1 MGEFRQQQIF
11 KIRRDYNS
19 WVANETLEDY
29 ALRFAPRSFRKWS
42 AFRVANTAFGSI
54 AFLVLEAIGG
64 ALTITYGFTNAF
76 WAIVSVGLVIFLTG
90 FPLAYYAARH
100 NIDMDLLT
108 RGAGFGYIGSTLT
121 SLIYASFT
129 FTLFALEASIMSL
142 ALQMYFGWPIAF
154 CHIVSAVVIIP
165 LVMYGITNI
174 NRLQLWTQPVWLILL
189 AVPFVAIFMQERDAL
204 PALLAYTGV
213 NDERGFS
220 WLAFGA
226 ASTVAFAM
234 IAQIGEQIDFLRFMP
249 EKTKENRVRWWSA
262 VVIAGP
268 GWIVFG
274 VIRQLM
280 GAFLAFL
287 AIKAGVSASHA
298 FEPTQMYLMAY
309 GTVFE
314 GWGERGILLAT
325 TATLLLV
332 VISQIKINVTN
343 AYAGSL
349 AWSNFFSRL
358 THSHPGRVV
367 WLIFNVAI
375 ALLLM
380 ELGVFGALE
389 RVLGLFSNIAIAW
402 IGALVADLVI
412 NKPLKLSPPFV
423 EFKRAYLPDINPVG
437 VFSTL
442 IASGLSI
449 AAYLGLFGIVLQAF
463 SAYLALC
470 VAFVLA
476 PLIAWFTR
484 NRGRAVDVGQHPAH
498 RYTFPSYIAR
508 DRHHPTVTDPCC
520 ICGNTFEAEDNAY
533 CPAYSGNICSLCC
546 TLDARCRDACKPGY
560 RLDDQLQRLADLC
573 MPGKLGPQL
582 RLRLMQFTLLYLLL
596 ATMSGIFLGV
606 IYFQDLLALGSSDD
620 ITAQLLTNNFTKV
633 YACLLIF
640 IGLASWWLILNNES
654 RQVAQEESNRQ
665 TGLLLKE
672 IDDHRNTD
680 AELQRAR
687 EAADNANRA
696 KSRFL
701 TDMSHE
707 VRTPLNSILGYAQ
720 LLTKDPKIPPH
731 RRDAVATIQNSG
743 EHLAQLID
751 DILDI
756 ARIEARKFEMKRE
769 PIDVPALVEQM
780 VKMFRPQ
787 AEGNGLAF
795 RCQIRSR
802 LPHFVRGDQ
811 NRLRQ
816 ILINLLA
823 NAVKFTS
830 TGEVVLQV
838 DYSGQVIVFRVSDTG
853 EGIPAD
859 QLDEIFQ
866 PFRRLNVNRGNAV
879 AGSGLG
885 LTICKILA
893 EVMGGELKVESTIGS
908 GTTFML
914 RLFLPELHDVASAP
928 QSVVAG
934 DSDEREIIGYHGM
947 RRRILV
953 VDDQQQHRELLCSV
967 LAPLGFELIEASSGH
982 DGYTRALEQR
992 PQLIL
997 TDLDMGDGNGN
1008 ELVRQLRRAGF
1019 SASMIVI
1026 SAHAYQNHRADA
1038 IAAGADDFMAKPFQI
1053 DDLLTKIRLHLSLE
1067 WIRADEESQ
1076 PMPPVSDSAPIR
1088 FPDGDTLR
1096 ELAQLA
1102 RIGDLRGVTEQ
1113 LQQLADQQPDYAP
1126 FAAHLQGLAKEF
1138 RLADIKRLLSEE

>member
-1 MGEFRQQQIF
+1 MGELRQQQIF

-29 ALRFAPRSFRKWS
+29 ALRFTPRSFRKWS

-90 FPLAYYAARH
+90 FPLAYYAAKH

-142 ALQMYFGWPIAF
+142 ALQMYFGWPIEL
-154 CHIVSAVVIIP
+154 CHVVSAVVIIP

-174 NRLQLWTQPVWLILL
+174 NRLQLWTQPLWLILL
-189 AVPFVAIFMQERDAL
+189 AVPFIAIFMQERDAI
-204 PALLAYTGV
+204 PALLAYTGI

-249 EKTKENRVRWWSA
+249 EKTRENRIRWWSA
-262 VVIAGP
+262 VIIAGP
-268 GWIVFG
+268 GWILFG
-274 VIRQLM
+274 VLRQLM
-280 GAFLAFL
+280 GAFLAYL

-298 FEPTQMYLMAY
+298 FDPTQMYLMAY
-309 GTVFE
+309 GVVFE
-314 GWGERGILLAT
+314 GWGERGVWLAA

-367 WLIFNVAI
+367 WLVFNVAI

-380 ELGVFGALE
+380 QLGVFGALE

-442 IASGLSI
+442 IASSLSI
-449 AAYLGLFGIVLQAF
+449 AAYLGLFGEVLQAF

-470 VAFVLA
+470 VAFALT
-476 PLIAWFTR
+476 PLIAWLTR
-484 NRGRAVDVGQHPAH
+484 NRGRAATAPPHPAH
-498 RYTFPSYIAR
+498 RYIAR
-508 DRHHPTVTDPCC
+508 DRSQQSGVADPCC
-520 ICGNTFEAEDNAY
+520 ICGNTFEAEDNAH
-533 CPAYSGNICSLCC
+533 CPAYGGTICSLCC

-573 MPGKLGPQL
+573 LPRRLGAQL
-582 RLRLMQFTLLYLLL
+582 RLRLMQFSLLFLLL
-596 ATMSGIFLGV
+596 AAMSGIFIGV
-606 IYFQDLLALGSSDD
+606 IYYQDLLALGSGDSV
-620 ITAQLLTNNFTKV
+620 TAQLLTNNFVKV

-640 IGLASWWLILNNES
+640 IGLAAWWMILNNES

-665 TGLLLKE
+665 TILLLKE

-720 LLTKDPKIPPH
+720 LLAKDPQMPAH
-731 RRDAVATIQNSG
+731 RRDAVATIYNSG
-743 EHLAQLID
+743 EHLARLID

-787 AEGNGLAF
+787 AEAKGLAF

-802 LPHFVRGDQ
+802 LPRFVRGDQ

-816 ILINLLA
+816 ILINLLS
-823 NAVKFTS
+823 NAVKFTP

-838 DYSGQVIVFRVSDTG
+838 DYSSQVFVFRVIDTG

-859 QLDEIFQ
+859 QIDEIFQ
-866 PFRRLNVNRGNAV
+866 PFRRLNIHRGNA
-879 AGSGLG
+879 ATGSGLG

-893 EVMGGELKVESTIGS
+893 EVMGGELKVESAIGADAAS
-908 GTTFML
+908 GTTFTL
-914 RLFLPELHDVASAP
+914 RLFLPELHQTAALPSNGAAD
-928 QSVVAG
+928 
-934 DSDEREIIGYHGM
+934 DDREIVGYVGA
-947 RRRILV
+947 RRRILI
-953 VDDQQQHRELLCSV
+953 VDDQRQHRELLSSV
-967 LAPLGFELIEASSGH
+967 LAPLGFELIEAESG
-982 DGYTRALEQR
+982 DSAYALALAQR
-992 PQLIL
+992 PQLVL
-997 TDLDMGDGNGN
+997 TDLDMGGSNGN
-1008 ELVRQLRRAGF
+1008 DLVRRLRRAGF
-1019 SASMIVI
+1019 GSSMIVI
-1026 SAHAYQNHRADA
+1026 SAHAYQAHRTDA
-1038 IAAGADDFMAKPFQI
+1038 IAAGADDFIAKPFQL
-1053 DDLLTKIRLHLSLE
+1053 DELLAKIRLHMNLQWLH
-1067 WIRADEESQ
+1067 ADEASQ
-1076 PMPPVSDSAPIR
+1076 PMPPVGASAPIR
-1088 FPDGDTLR
+1088 FPDSATLQA
-1096 ELAQLA
+1096 LAQLA
-1102 RIGDLRGVTEQ
+1102 RIGDLRGLVEQ
-1113 LQQLADQQPDYAP
+1113 LQQLAEAQPDYAT

-1138 RLADIKRLLSEE
+1138 RLADIKRLLTEE

>member
-1 MGEFRQQQIF
+1 MGEYRQQQIF

-42 AFRVANTAFGSI
+42 EFRVANTAFGSI
-54 AFLVLEAIGG
+54 SFLVLEAIGG
-64 ALTITYGFTNAF
+64 ALTLTYGFTNAF

-142 ALQMYFGWPIAF
+142 ALQMYFGWPIEF
-154 CHIVSAVVIIP
+154 CHLVSAVVIIP

-189 AVPFVAIFMQERDAL
+189 IVPFAAIFLHERDAI
-204 PALLAYTGV
+204 PALLAYAGASGEHT
-213 NDERGFS
+213 GFS

-226 ASTVAFAM
+226 ASTVAFAL

-249 EKTKENRVRWWSA
+249 EKTRENRLRWWSA
-262 VVIAGP
+262 VIVAGP

-274 VIRQLM
+274 VVRQLM
-280 GAFLAFL
+280 GAFLAYL
-287 AIKAGVSASHA
+287 AIRAGVSASHA

-309 GTVFE
+309 GHVFDDASLAIAATV
-314 GWGERGILLAT
+314 
-325 TATLLLV
+325 LLV
-332 VISQIKINVTN
+332 VISQVKINVTN

-367 WLIFNVAI
+367 WLVFNVAI

-402 IGALVADLVI
+402 IGALVADLVV

-449 AAYLGLFGIVLQAF
+449 AAYLGLFGVALQAF

-470 VAFVLA
+470 VAFVSA

-484 NRGRAVDVGQHPAH
+484 GRA
-498 RYTFPSYIAR
+498 YIVRSPDLRREAGAN
-508 DRHHPTVTDPCC
+508 DPCC
-520 ICGNTFEAEDNAY
+520 ICGNTFEAEDNAF
-533 CPAYSGNICSLCC
+533 CPAYGGTICSLCC

-560 RLDDQLQRLADLC
+560 RLDDQLQRLADWCL
-573 MPGKLGPQL
+573 PRRLTAPL
-582 RLRLMQFTLLYLLL
+582 RLRLLQFTLLFLLL
-596 ATMSGIFLGV
+596 SAMTGIFVGV
-606 IYFQDLLALGSSDD
+606 IYYQDLLALADGDAASA
-620 ITAQLLTNNFTKV
+620 TLLANNFVKV

-654 RQVAQEESNRQ
+654 RQVAQEESKRQ
-665 TGLLLKE
+665 TTLLLKE
-672 IDDHRNTD
+672 IADHRNTD

-720 LLTKDPKIPPH
+720 LLRKDPSIPQH

-743 EHLAQLID
+743 EHLARLID

-756 ARIEARKFEMKRE
+756 ARIEARRFEMKRE

-780 VKMFRPQ
+780 VKMFKPQ
-787 AEGNGLAF
+787 AEAKGLAF
-795 RCQIRSR
+795 RCQMRNR
-802 LPHFVRGDQ
+802 LPHHVRGDE

-816 ILINLLA
+816 ILINLLS
-823 NAVKFTS
+823 NAIKFTS
-830 TGEVVLQV
+830 VGEVILQV
-838 DYSGQVIVFRVSDTG
+838 DYGGQVIVFRVSDTG

-866 PFRRLNVNRGNAV
+866 PFRRLNINRGNAV
-879 AGSGLG
+879 SGSGLG

-893 EVMGGELKVESTIGS
+893 EVMGGELKVESAGGS
-908 GTTFML
+908 GTTFTL
-914 RLFLPELHDVASAP
+914 RLFTPELHDVQPGRQTAISSIEAE
-928 QSVVAG
+928 
-934 DSDEREIIGYHGM
+934 EREIAGYAGP
-947 RRRILV
+947 RRKILI
-953 VDDQQQHRELLCSV
+953 VDDQQQHRELLRSV
-967 LAPLGFELIEASSGH
+967 LAPLGFELVEAGTGD
-982 DGYTRALEQR
+982 DGCALALAQR

-997 TDLDMGDGNGN
+997 TDLDMGADSGND
-1008 ELVRQLRRAGF
+1008 LVRRLRAAGS

-1038 IAAGADDFMAKPFQI
+1038 IAAGADDFIAKPFQI
-1053 DDLLTKIRLHLSLE
+1053 DDLLGKIRLHLNLE
-1067 WIRADEESQ
+1067 WVHAGEAPQ
-1076 PMPPVSDSAPIR
+1076 PMPPVGDSAPIR
-1088 FPDGDTLR
+1088 FPDSDTLR

-1102 RIGDLRGVTEQ
+1102 RIGDLRGLTGQ
-1113 LQQLADQQPDYAP
+1113 LQQLADRQPDYTA
-1126 FAAHLQGLAKEF
+1126 FATHLQGLAKAF

>member
-1 MGEFRQQQIF
+1 MGELRQQQIF

-19 WVANETLEDY
+19 WVANETQEDY

-42 AFRVANTAFGSI
+42 SFRVANTAFGSI

-76 WAIVSVGLVIFLTG
+76 WAIISVGLIIFLTG
-90 FPLAYYAARH
+90 FPLAYYAAKH

-142 ALQMYFGWPIAF
+142 ALEMYFGWPIAF
-154 CHIVSAVVIIP
+154 CHVVSAVVVIP

-174 NRLQLWTQPVWLILL
+174 NRLQLWTQPIWLILL
-189 AVPFVAIFMQERDAL
+189 AVPFIAIFMQERDAI

-226 ASTVAFAM
+226 ASTVAFAL

-262 VVIAGP
+262 VIIAGP
-268 GWIVFG
+268 GWILFG
-274 VIRQLM
+274 VLRQLM

-287 AIKAGVSASHA
+287 AIKAGVSATHA
-298 FEPTQMYLMAY
+298 FDPTQMYLMAW
-309 GTVFE
+309 GVVFE
-314 GWGERGILLAT
+314 GWGERGVWLAA

-367 WLIFNVAI
+367 WLVFNVAI

-442 IASGLSI
+442 IASSLSI
-449 AAYLGLFGIVLQAF
+449 TAYLGLFGEVLQAL

-476 PLIAWFTR
+476 PLIALFTR
-484 NRGRAVDVGQHPAH
+484 NRQRGDAGANPLTH
-498 RYTFPSYIAR
+498 RYIAR
-508 DRHHPTVTDPCC
+508 DQQAWRQASITDPCC

-533 CPAYSGNICSLCC
+533 CPAYGGNICSLCC

-573 MPGKLGPQL
+573 LPRTLDAQL
-582 RLRLMQFTLLYLLL
+582 RLRLMQFSLLFLLL
-596 ATMSGIFLGV
+596 AAMSGIFVGV
-606 IYFQDLLALGSSDD
+606 IYYQDLLALNGDD
-620 ITAQLLTNNFTKV
+620 FTAQLLTNNFIKV

-640 IGLASWWLILNNES
+640 VGLAAWWMILNNES

-665 TGLLLKE
+665 TGLLLRE
-672 IDDHRNTD
+672 IEDHRNTD

-720 LLTKDPKIPPH
+720 LLAKDPQMPVH
-731 RRDAVATIQNSG
+731 RRDAVGTIQNSG
-743 EHLAQLID
+743 EHLARLID

-780 VKMFRPQ
+780 VRMFRPQ
-787 AEGNGLAF
+787 AEAKGLAF

-802 LPHFVRGDQ
+802 LPRFVRGDQ

-823 NAVKFTS
+823 NAVKFTP

-859 QLDEIFQ
+859 QIDEIFQ
-866 PFRRLNVNRGNAV
+866 PFRRLNINRGNAV

-893 EVMGGELKVESTIGS
+893 EVMGGELKVESAVGTS
-908 GTTFML
+908 TGTTFTL
-914 RLFLPELHDVASAP
+914 RMFLPELHDVAEMP
-928 QSVVAG
+928 TGETG
-934 DSDEREIIGYHGM
+934 DSSGDEREIVGYAGV
-947 RRRILV
+947 RRRILI
-953 VDDQQQHRELLCSV
+953 VDDQRQHRELLCSV
-967 LAPLGFELIEASSGH
+967 LSPLGFELIEA
-982 DGYTRALEQR
+982 DGGDRAYEQALAQR

-997 TDLDMGDGNGN
+997 TDLDMGGSNGN
-1008 ELVRQLRRAGF
+1008 DLVRRLRRAGF

-1026 SAHAYQNHRADA
+1026 SAHAYQTHRADA
-1038 IAAGADDFMAKPFQI
+1038 IAAGADDFIAKPFQL
-1053 DDLLTKIRLHLSLE
+1053 DDLLAKIRLHLNLE
-1067 WIRADEESQ
+1067 WRHADEASQ
-1076 PMPPVSDSAPIR
+1076 PMPPVNDSAPIR
-1088 FPDGDTLR
+1088 FPDSDTLR
-1096 ELAQLA
+1096 ALAQLA

-1113 LQQLADQQPDYAP
+1113 LQQLADRQPDYAP